1 MELIIASNNAHKV
14 QEIRQILGDRFT
26 IFTMQ
31 QKGLQIEVEETGLTL
46 YDNALLKAQAV
57 SRLSGCIALADD
69 TGLFVDALD
78 GQPGIHAAR
87 YAGIEHD
94 DKANRAK
101 LLRELA
107 PWQSPEQRTARFCC
121 VSLLYYPDDRIV
133 WAQGRVEGRILT
145 QEIGDNGF
153 GYDSLFWVT
162 QLGKAFAQC
171 SAQEKNSVSHRRRS
185 LEKLVQQLDALS

>member
-1 MELIIASNNAHKV
+1 MELVIASNNQHKV

-31 QKGLQIEVEETGLTL
+31 QKGLHIEVEETGSTL

-57 SRLSGCIALADD
+57 GKLSGCVALADD
-69 TGLFVDALD
+69 TGLFVDALG

-87 YAGIEHD
+87 YAGLD
-94 DKANRAK
+94 QNDRANRAK

-107 PWQSPEQRTARFCC
+107 PWPNAEQRTARFCT
-121 VSLLYYPDDRIV
+121 VSLLYYPDGRIV
-133 WAQGRVEGRILT
+133 WAQGQVEGRILT
-145 QEIGDNGF
+145 QEVGVNGF
-153 GYDSLFWVT
+153 GYDSLFYVT

-171 SAQEKNSVSHRRRS
+171 TAQEKNNVSHRRRA
-185 LEKLVQQLDALS
+185 LENLIQRLDTLS